1 MAATRPK
8 HVATKFNFVALL
20 FAYFIIVVSDV
31 NISTF
36 AVTLGTT

>member
-8 HVATKFNFVALL
+8 HVATKFNIVARL